1 MVEVFCRNIQFS
13 QNSRVTR
20 IFSKYWIPRRSM
32 ENVKES
38 CCFPIWSWLAN
49 FQSFNFCRDIA
60 GITLFRCLCC
70 NPTIVWAIKPFL
82 LSLNITST
90 TKNLYTIFW
99 SFNCSTLSFFSKRIL
114 WIVKKVEQ
122 KWNFVAIWVKMEP
135 VYPSPPLWPKES
147 KNAPVLFCND
157 S

>member
-1 MVEVFCRNIQFS
+1 
-13 QNSRVTR
+13 
-20 IFSKYWIPRRSM
+20 M

-49 FQSFNFCRDIA
+49 FQLFNFCRDIA

-122 KWNFVAIWVKMEP
+122 KWNFVAIWVKMGP
-135 VYPSPPLWPKES
+135 MYPPPSLTQRVKKWACFILQWLLSLKI
-147 KNAPVLFCND
+147 LFILSIKRACFTGLFL
-157 S
+157 SITGRGKYW